1 MLPVFRFGDLQH
13 IFRLYGN
20 CGKKM
25 NSSYVT
31 AVWLHALWHTGHG
44 VAQPQGQEHTC
55 TGAIAPNVRMPG
67 LVGKSG
73 CSRQN
78 WGKNWLRL

>member
-20 CGKKM
+20 CGTKM

-31 AVWLHALWHTGHG
+31 AVWAPCA
-44 VAQPQGQEHTC
+44 VAYRPRCGTT
-55 TGAIAPNVRMPG
+55 TGAGAYVHSGTAPGVRMPG
-67 LVGKSG
+67 LVEKSG

-78 WGKNWLRL
+78 WGKMGLRL